1 MGKSQE
7 IITNM
12 NNKKYVII
20 SDFNIHSNNRGTA
33 ALGYGA
39 IAFLLKNGYIDESY
53 EIVKY
58 SFYRNPFRKHSNDS
72 IEKLDING
80 KTWKL
85 HTINVWAVEKILLK
99 LKLHFFNT
107 PFRKTVKNVKVVA
120 ALNGGDGLT
129 DIYGD
134 VLLNSRLPE
143 MKLAMEF
150 NIPFIVMPQ
159 TIGPFL
165 EEMNKA
171 GILNILKK
179 AEKIYVRDDNFVEE
193 LKNNGLSYEKTKDL
207 SCYMEPIPF
216 PIEIK
221 KPCVG
226 INVSGLAY
234 SNKFGNLVGQF
245 DAYPKLIA
253 ELVKLFRLKG
263 CSVYIIPHSY
273 NVSKPEIF
281 NDDMEASKLFY
292 NSLEDKKG
300 VYFIDKDLISPQI
313 KYAISQMDFF
323 IGTRMHANFAAI
335 FTGTPVFGLAYSYK
349 FKSAFENNGI
359 YNRTADINN
368 IKEEEISII
377 LDNINNAYQEDVL
390 NKE

>member
-1 MGKSQE
+1 MS
-7 IITNM
+7 
-12 NNKKYVII
+12 NKKYVII

-39 IAFLLKNGYIDESY
+39 IAFLLKNGYIDENY

-58 SFYRNPFRKHSNDS
+58 SFFRNPFRKHKKNSV
-72 IEKLDING
+72 EELDING
-80 KTWKL
+80 KLWKQ
-85 HTINVWAVEKILLK
+85 HTISAWVLEKILFK
-99 LKLHFFNT
+99 LKIHFINT
-107 PFRKTVKNVKVVA
+107 PFRKTIKGVKLVA

-134 VLLNSRLPE
+134 SLLDSRLPE

-150 NIPFIVMPQ
+150 NIPFVIMPQ
-159 TIGPFL
+159 TIGPFQ
-165 EEMNKA
+165 EERNKVRV
-171 GILNILKK
+171 LNILKK

-193 LKNNGLSYEKTKDL
+193 LKSNGLSYEKMKDL
-207 SCYMEPIPF
+207 SCYMQPASF

-245 DAYPKLIA
+245 DAYSKLMT
-253 ELVKLFRLKG
+253 ELVNLFRSKG
-263 CSVYIIPHSY
+263 CNIYIIPHSY
-273 NVSKPEIF
+273 NVNKPERN
-281 NDDMEASKLFY
+281 NDDMEASKQFY
-292 NSLEDKKG
+292 NSLEDKKD
-300 VYFIDKDLISPQI
+300 VYFIDKNLISPQI
-313 KYAISQMDFF
+313 KYVISQMDFF

-368 IKEEEISII
+368 IKEDEIDDI
-377 LDNINNAYQEDVL
+377 LDRIENAYKEDIAKKDEN
-390 NKE
+390 NK